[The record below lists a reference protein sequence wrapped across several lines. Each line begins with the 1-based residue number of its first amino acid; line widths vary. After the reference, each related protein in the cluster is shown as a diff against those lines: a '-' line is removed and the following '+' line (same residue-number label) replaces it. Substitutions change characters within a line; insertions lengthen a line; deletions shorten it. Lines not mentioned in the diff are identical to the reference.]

1 MNSWYEWDGVDPVGK
16 PRIREYI
23 VAFYED
29 GKCYDEAR
37 FQPEDISKAMPF
49 LMQEDCKV
57 FAVFGDDGKEI
68 YELRLCLP
76 I

>member
-1 MNSWYEWDGVDPVGK
+1 MRSWYEWEGDDPVGK
-16 PRIREYI
+16 PRIKEY
-23 VAFYED
+23 VVGFYEN

-37 FQPEDISKAMPF
+37 YKPEEVAKAMPY
-49 LMQEDCKV
+49 LMQRDCKV
-57 FAVFGDDGKEI
+57 FAVFGKNEV

>member
-1 MNSWYEWDGVDPVGK
+1 MWNWYEWDGIDSVGK
-16 PRIREYI
+16 PRIKEYL
-23 VAFYED
+23 VGFYEN

-37 FQPEDISKAMPF
+37 FEPEEVAKAMPF
-49 LMQEDCKV
+49 LMREDCKV
-57 FAVFGDDGKEI
+57 FAVFSKDEV